1 VIDNT
6 TALATGQQ
14 GAPSSPN
21 GPISRSQDSRRA
33 SLPPRHLLPLLG
45 LVGVLAG
52 CGNAHGEKPLSTAK
66 PGDIVV
72 AMGPQRLELVQPFK
86 PGEPNG
92 LYQGIVRLQRGTN
105 GKPQLHEV
113 NAVCSMPDLPNW
125 PNYDNLYGKPLGSVE
140 ESKAQR
146 GNTQWQILYHFN
158 SAQEVKMGSNPGPW
172 TSRLRDNLCRRGD
185 FDDRPKRKK

>member
-1 VIDNT
+1 MIDNT

-14 GAPSSPN
+14 GAPSNPN
-21 GPISRSQDSRRA
+21 GPMSRSQDSGRG

-52 CGNAHGEKPLSTAK
+52 CGYTHDEKPLSTAK

-72 AMGPQRLELVQPFK
+72 VVGPQRLELVQPFK

-92 LYQGIVRLQRGTN
+92 LYHGIVRLQRGAN

-125 PNYDNLYGKPLGSVE
+125 PNYDNLYGKALGSAE
-140 ESKAQR
+140 ESKAKR

-158 SAQEVKMGSNPGPW
+158 SPEEVKMGSNPGPW

-185 FDDRPKRKK
+185 FDDRPKTKK

>member
-1 VIDNT
+1 
-6 TALATGQQ
+6 
-14 GAPSSPN
+14 
-21 GPISRSQDSRRA
+21 
-33 SLPPRHLLPLLG
+33 
-45 LVGVLAG
+45 
-52 CGNAHGEKPLSTAK
+52 
-66 PGDIVV
+66 
-72 AMGPQRLELVQPFK
+72 MGPQRLELVQPFK

-92 LYQGIVRLQRGTN
+92 LYRGIVRLQRGTN
-105 GKPQLHEV
+105 GKPQLYEV

-146 GNTQWQILYHFN
+146 GNTKWQILYHFN

-185 FDDRPKRKK
+185 FDDRPNRKK